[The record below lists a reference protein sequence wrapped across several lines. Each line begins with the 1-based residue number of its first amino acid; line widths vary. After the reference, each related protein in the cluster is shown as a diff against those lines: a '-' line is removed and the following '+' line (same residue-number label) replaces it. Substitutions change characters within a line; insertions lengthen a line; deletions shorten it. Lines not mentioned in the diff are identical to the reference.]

1 MNARRIISIFL
12 CLTLLFALYP
22 AAAPA
27 ETVPAAPQITSPANG
42 IFTMNNKPTYMGTS
56 DPASTVSIKVNEAD
70 VGSAT
75 ADASGNWSITHS
87 SSLSDGSYTVYAVAS
102 DGAGHTS
109 SPSNAITFTVD
120 TTAPAA
126 PEVITPEHGSATNDD
141 TPDITGTAEAGSTI
155 TIYVDSSAVGT
166 TAASLLG
173 GWSFTLTAALSDGDH
188 TVEATAKDAAGNVSF
203 FSDSYQFTVDTL
215 PPGAPSVITPEDGSR
230 TADNTPAISGQ
241 AGNNDAVT
249 VIVDGAAVET
259 VTPDG
264 QGNWSFTPASALA
277 DGSHTVKAIAT
288 DMAGNISVDSNTNT
302 FTVDATPPD
311 APVVITPANGSST
324 RFSTPALSGTAES
337 NSTVTVIVDGSVL
350 GTTTAGGSGN
360 WSFAQPFPLP
370 EGSHTVRAAAA
381 DAVGNTSVDS
391 NTNNFT
397 VDITPPA
404 APVVST
410 PANGSGTNDNTPAY
424 LGTAE
429 ANSTVTVYTDGTA
442 QGTTTADGAGNWSFT
457 QLTPLADGPHSVKAT
472 TADAAGNTSID
483 SNTSSFTVDTT
494 PPAPPVV
501 NSPPNGYSTNY
512 STPSYLGTA
521 VAGNAVKIYVDGA
534 VVGTVTANENG
545 IWFLIQPTPLAD
557 GSHTVKATTADA
569 FGNTSL
575 DSNVNTFTVDIIPPA
590 KPSAMILSGSV
601 SYTPW
606 PQFYGTAE
614 MNSTVTIYVDNDDVG
629 TTIARETWSFTIPT
643 PLSDGVHTMYVTARD
658 AAGNYSSYSNI
669 ITFTVDTV
677 PPAAPVITAPASGS
691 TTNDSTPD
699 ITGTAEA
706 LCTILLYMNGGYAGT
721 VTADGSGNWSFTP
734 ASPLKDANHT
744 VKAKARDAAG
754 WDSVFSTECA
764 FTVDTSLPVS
774 IAAIMGVT
782 PPVKGAAPVTHI
794 TETNEYT
801 GIVAWLPD
809 DAVFKPG
816 TVYTATVTLSAK
828 AGFRFRDITAN
839 FFTVNGA
846 AATNEAGAG
855 VVKAVFPAT
864 AAFVNA
870 QLSPAAFTH
879 NLYAPVSAAAQIIFN
894 DAQSVT
900 GVVLGSKS
908 LSSPADYTVSGN
920 TLTVEKS
927 FLAGLG
933 LKKDDSLSFRVLF
946 NAGAEAVLS
955 MTVVNSAPAM
965 YNVTFY
971 NRDEAY
977 TVKTVQAGLSL
988 GSALWPA
995 NPRWSGRTFGGW
1007 YTGQNGTGS
1016 AFTANTA
1023 VNGAVNVYAKWSASA
1038 PDLSHE
1044 GGEQTPQPQV
1054 LLNGGTTNMVT
1065 LNPDPSGSGVQIL
1078 TVGAGGSAL
1087 IMQPGFQLSVMSF
1100 SQPPAAPVF
1109 MPPPVVQSLFGSVLT
1124 NMPAPPASGQL
1135 GFSDFAAMTFPG
1147 GLISGAG
1154 GGLGTL
1160 TYQTDIGSA
1169 SMPSNLLSPGGTQGI
1184 PAGADATLTILSGG
1198 IGAGPGSL
1206 IAPSGYLQVTNFGL
1220 SMGNVPVLQ
1229 SDPAAQVLMSIPYTL
1244 TGPAVINPQNLIVMH
1259 IDENGATSVIPGS
1272 QYNRVTGTMDFST
1285 TLFGCFVII
1294 YQP

>member
-27 ETVPAAPQITSPANG
+27 EMVPAAPQIISPANG
-42 IFTMNNKPTYMGTS
+42 IFTVNNKPTYTGTS
-56 DPASTVSIKVNEAD
+56 DPGTTVSVKVNEAD

-75 ADASGNWSITHS
+75 VDASGNWSITHS
-87 SSLSDGSYTVYAVAS
+87 SPLSDGSYTVYAVAS
-102 DGAGHTS
+102 DGAGYTS

-155 TIYVDSSAVGT
+155 TIYVDSSVVGA
-166 TAASLLG
+166 TAASG
-173 GWSFTLTAALSDGDH
+173 SGNWSFTLTAALSDGDH
-188 TVEATAKDAAGNVSF
+188 TVEATAQDAAGNISF
-203 FSDSYQFTVDTL
+203 FSDSNQFTVDTV

-230 TADNTPAISGQ
+230 TADSTPAISGQ
-241 AGNNDAVT
+241 AGNSNTVT

-264 QGNWSFTPASALA
+264 QGNWSFTPDFALA
-277 DGSHTVKAIAT
+277 DGSHSVKAIAT
-288 DMAGNISVDSNTNT
+288 DMAGNTSVDSNTNT

-337 NSTVTVIVDGSVL
+337 NSTVTVIVDGIVL
-350 GTTTAGGSGN
+350 GTTIADGSGN
-360 WSFAQPFPLP
+360 WSFVQPSQLT
-370 EGSHTVRAAAA
+370 EGSHTVRATAA

-404 APVVST
+404 APAVST

-429 ANSTVTVYTDGTA
+429 ANSTVTVFSDGTA

-457 QLTPLADGPHSVKAT
+457 QLTPLTDGPHSVKAT
-472 TADAAGNTSID
+472 AADAAGNTSVD
-483 SNTSSFTVDTT
+483 SNTNSFTVDTT

-569 FGNTSL
+569 FGNTSQ

-590 KPSAMILSGSV
+590 KPSIVPSFGIQAYI
-601 SYTPW
+601 PQ
-606 PQFYGTAE
+606 PQFYGSAE
-614 MNSTVTIYVDNDDVG
+614 VNSTVTIYVDNDDVG
-629 TTIARETWSFTIPT
+629 TTIARGTWNFTIPT
-643 PLSDGVHTMYVTARD
+643 PLSDGAHTIYVTARD

-699 ITGTAEA
+699 IKGTAEA
-706 LCTILLYMNGGYAGT
+706 LSTILLYRNGGYAGT

-801 GIVAWLPD
+801 GIVAWSPD
-809 DAVFKPG
+809 DAAFKPG

-828 AGFRFRDITAN
+828 AGFRFRDVTAN

-855 VVKAVFPAT
+855 VVKTVFPAT
-864 AAFVNA
+864 LAFVNA

-879 NLYAPVSAAAQIIFN
+879 DLYAPAGAAAQIIFN

-900 GVVLGSKS
+900 GMVLGSKS

-920 TLTVEKS
+920 TLTIQKS

-933 LKKDDSLSFRVLF
+933 LKKDDSLSFQILF
-946 NAGAEAVLS
+946 DAGAEAVLS

-971 NRDEAY
+971 DRNETHA
-977 TVKTVQAGLSL
+977 VKTVQAGLSL
-988 GSALWPA
+988 GSTLWPV
-995 NPRWSGRTFGGW
+995 NPRWSGHTFGGW
-1007 YTGQNGTGS
+1007 YTGQNGTGI
-1016 AFTANTA
+1016 AFTANTS
-1023 VNGAVNVYAKWSASA
+1023 VNSEVNVYAKWSVSA
-1038 PDLSHE
+1038 PDLSQE
-1044 GGEQTPQPQV
+1044 DGEQTPQPQV

-1065 LNPDPSGSGVQIL
+1065 VGPDPNGLVAQIL
-1078 TVGAGGSAL
+1078 TVGTGGLGSL
-1087 IMQPGFQLSVMSF
+1087 MQPGFQLSVMSF
-1100 SQPPAAPVF
+1100 SQPPPAPVY
-1109 MPPPVVQSLFGSVLT
+1109 MPPTIVQSLYSNALPSL
-1124 NMPAPPASGQL
+1124 PAPPSANQA
-1135 GFSDFAAMTFPG
+1135 GFSSIAAMTFPG
-1147 GLISGAG
+1147 GLISDAG

-1160 TYQTDIGSA
+1160 TYQTDIGST
-1169 SMPSNLLSPGGTQGI
+1169 SMPSNLLSPGGAQGI
-1184 PAGADATLTILSGG
+1184 PAGTDATITILSGG
-1198 IGAGPGSL
+1198 IGAGPGSMS
-1206 IAPSGYLQVTNFGL
+1206 APFQNLQVTNFGL
-1220 SMGNVPVLQ
+1220 SMGGVPVLQ
-1229 SDPAAQVLMSIPYTL
+1229 SNPAAQMLMSIPYTL
-1244 TGPAVINPQNLIVMH
+1244 TGPAVANPQNLAVMH
-1259 IDENGATSVIPGS
+1259 IDETGATSIIPGS
-1272 QYNRVTGTMDFST
+1272 RYNRETGTMDFTT
-1285 TLFGCFVII
+1285 TLFGCFVIL